1 MQERN
6 IIGGFTA
13 AILSPFVEGWQRIIW
28 FLILAI
34 ILILG
39 DLRFGIAAAKK
50 RGEKIRP
57 SRAVR
62 RSLNKLVD
70 YICWLSIATV
80 VGVNF
85 GTVFGLPLLS
95 VIIMAVVCVI
105 ELSSIVDNYFEYK
118 GIKKKINI
126 VKLLAKLFR
135 KPEIEEVL
143 EDTEETTIENETDMK
158 ITNENEPDYE
168 SDAEE

>member
-13 AILSPFVEGWQRIIW
+13 AVLSPFVEGWQQMLW
-28 FLILAI
+28 FLILAV

-50 RGEKIRP
+50 RDEKIRP

-85 GTVFGLPLLS
+85 GSVFGLPLLS
-95 VIIMAVVCVI
+95 VIIMAVVCII
-105 ELSSIVDNYFEYK
+105 EMSSIIDNYLEYK
-118 GIKKKINI
+118 GIKKKVNVI
-126 VKLLAKLFR
+126 KLIARIFK
-135 KPEIEEVL
+135 KPELEDVL
-143 EDTEETTIENETDMK
+143 EPVEE
-158 ITNENEPDYE
+158 E
-168 SDAEE
+168 SDEPKQEKGEQDE

>member
-1 MQERN
+1 MHERN

-13 AILSPFVEGWQRIIW
+13 AVLSPFVEGWQQMLW
-28 FLILAI
+28 FLILAV

-50 RGEKIRP
+50 RGEHIRP

-85 GTVFGLPLLS
+85 GSVFGLPLLS
-95 VIIMAVVCVI
+95 VIIMAVVCII
-105 ELSSIVDNYFEYK
+105 EMSSIVDNYLEYK
-118 GIKKKINI
+118 GIKQKVNVI
-126 VKLLAKLFR
+126 KLIARIFR
-135 KPEIEEVL
+135 RPEIEEVL
-143 EDTEETTIENETDMK
+143 EPIEEEEGGNNETEE
-158 ITNENEPDYE
+158 
-168 SDAEE
+168 

>member
-1 MQERN
+1 MTERN

-13 AILSPFVEGWQRIIW
+13 AVLSPFVEGWQHMLW

-39 DLRFGIAAAKK
+39 DLRFGIAAARK

-85 GTVFGLPLLS
+85 GSAFGLPLLS
-95 VIIMAVVCVI
+95 VIIMAVVCII
-105 ELSSIVDNYFEYK
+105 EMSSIIDNYLEYK
-118 GIKKKINI
+118 GIKKKVNVI
-126 VKLLAKLFR
+126 KLIARIFHR
-135 KPEIEEVL
+135 PEFEDVL
-143 EDTEETTIENETDMK
+143 ESTEKEENQAKEE
-158 ITNENEPDYE
+158 NNEPE
-168 SDAEE
+168 N

>member
-1 MQERN
+1 MTERN

-13 AILSPFVEGWQRIIW
+13 AVLSPFVEGWQQMLW

-39 DLRFGIAAAKK
+39 DLRFGIAAAQK

-85 GTVFGLPLLS
+85 GSVFGLPLLS
-95 VIIMAVVCVI
+95 VIIMAVVCII
-105 ELSSIVDNYFEYK
+105 EMSSIIDNYLEYK
-118 GIKKKINI
+118 GIKKKVNVI
-126 VKLLAKLFR
+126 KLIARIFK
-135 KPEIEEVL
+135 KPQLEDVL
-143 EDTEETTIENETDMK
+143 EPTDDKQETSEHEQQEEGEQDGKED
-158 ITNENEPDYE
+158 
-168 SDAEE
+168 

>member
-6 IIGGFTA
+6 IIGGVTA
-13 AILSPFVEGWQRIIW
+13 SVLSPFIEGWQQMLW

-50 RGEKIRP
+50 RGERIRP

-62 RSLNKLVD
+62 RSINKLVD

-80 VGVNF
+80 VGINF
-85 GTVFGLPLLS
+85 GTVFDVPLLS
-95 VIIMAVVCVI
+95 VIIMAIVCLI
-105 ELSSIVDNYFEYK
+105 ELSSIIDNYLEYK
-118 GIKKKINI
+118 GIKKKVNLI
-126 VKLLAKLFR
+126 KLIAHIFR
-135 KPEIEEVL
+135 RPEIEDVL
-143 EDTEETTIENETDMK
+143 ESTEKTEQNQEYHEQDS
-158 ITNENEPDYE
+158 E
-168 SDAEE
+168 

>member
-6 IIGGFTA
+6 IIGGVTA
-13 AILSPFVEGWQRIIW
+13 SVLSPFIEGWQQMLW

-50 RGEKIRP
+50 RGERIRP

-62 RSLNKLVD
+62 RSINKLVD

-80 VGVNF
+80 VGINF
-85 GTVFGLPLLS
+85 GTVFDIPLLS
-95 VIIMAVVCVI
+95 VIIMAIVCII
-105 ELSSIVDNYFEYK
+105 ELSSIIDNYLEYK
-118 GIKKKINI
+118 GIKQKVNLI
-126 VKLLAKLFR
+126 KLIAHIFR
-135 KPEIEEVL
+135 CPEIEDVL
-143 EDTEETTIENETDMK
+143 ESTEKN
-158 ITNENEPDYE
+158 
-168 SDAEE
+168 

>member
-1 MQERN
+1 MTERN

-13 AILSPFVEGWQRIIW
+13 SVLSPFLEGWQQMLW
-28 FLILAI
+28 FLILAV

-39 DLRFGIAAAKK
+39 DLRFGIAAAMK

-80 VGVNF
+80 VGINF
-85 GTVFGLPLLS
+85 GSVFGLPLLS
-95 VIIMAVVCVI
+95 VIIMAVVGII
-105 ELSSIVDNYFEYK
+105 ELSSIIDNYLEYK
-118 GIKKKINI
+118 GVKQKVNMIKLIARIFHRPDFEDVLEPTEPVEKNEE
-126 VKLLAKLFR
+126 
-135 KPEIEEVL
+135 EIE
-143 EDTEETTIENETDMK
+143 
-158 ITNENEPDYE
+158 
-168 SDAEE
+168 

>member
-6 IIGGFTA
+6 IIGSFTA
-13 AILSPFVEGWQRIIW
+13 AVLAPFIEGWQQMLW
-28 FLILAI
+28 FLILAV

-39 DLRFGIAAAKK
+39 DLRFGIAAARK

-80 VGVNF
+80 VGINF
-85 GTVFGLPLLS
+85 GSVFGLPLLS
-95 VIIMAVVCVI
+95 VIIMAVVGIV
-105 ELSSIVDNYFEYK
+105 ELSSIIDNYLEYK
-118 GIKKKINI
+118 GIKQKVNVI
-126 VKLLAKLFR
+126 KLIARIFHRPDFEDVLEPTEPVEKNEE
-135 KPEIEEVL
+135 EIE
-143 EDTEETTIENETDMK
+143 
-158 ITNENEPDYE
+158 
-168 SDAEE
+168 

>member
-1 MQERN
+1 MNERN

-13 AILSPFVEGWQRIIW
+13 AVLSPFVEGWQRIIW
-28 FLILAI
+28 FLLLAV

-62 RSLNKLVD
+62 RSINKLVD

-80 VGVNF
+80 VGINF
-85 GTVFGLPLLS
+85 GSVFGIPLLS
-95 VIIMAVVCVI
+95 VVIMAVVCTI
-105 ELSSIVDNYFEYK
+105 EMSSIVDNYLEYK
-118 GIKKKINI
+118 GIKKKVNVIKVI
-126 VKLLAKLFR
+126 AHLFR
-135 KPEIEEVL
+135 RPEIEDVFES
-143 EDTEETTIENETDMK
+143 TETKNEEQQNTEQNEENC
-158 ITNENEPDYE
+158 NV
-168 SDAEE
+168 AE

>member
-1 MQERN
+1 MHERN
-6 IIGGFTA
+6 IIGGMTA
-13 AILSPFVEGWQRIIW
+13 AVLSPFVESWQRIIW

-50 RGEKIRP
+50 RGEHIRP

-85 GTVFGLPLLS
+85 GSVFGLPTLS
-95 VIIMAVVCVI
+95 VIIMAVVCII
-105 ELSSIVDNYFEYK
+105 ELSSIIDNYLEYK
-118 GIKKKINI
+118 GIKKKINVI
-126 VKLLAKLFR
+126 KLLAKLFR
-135 KPEIEEVL
+135 KPDLEEVL
-143 EDTEETTIENETDMK
+143 EPAETSEEMN
-158 ITNENEPDYE
+158 ITNDNEEDLE
-168 SDAEE
+168 

>member
-13 AILSPFVEGWQRIIW
+13 AVLSPFVEGWQQMLW

-50 RGEKIRP
+50 RDEKIRP

-85 GTVFGLPLLS
+85 GSVFGLPLLS
-95 VIIMAVVCVI
+95 VIIMAVVCII
-105 ELSSIVDNYFEYK
+105 EMSSIVDNYLEYK
-118 GIKKKINI
+118 GIKKKVNVI
-126 VKLLAKLFR
+126 KLIARIFR
-135 KPEIEEVL
+135 RPEIEEVL
-143 EDTEETTIENETDMK
+143 EPIEEEEGEQDETD
-158 ITNENEPDYE
+158 
-168 SDAEE
+168 A

>member
-6 IIGGFTA
+6 IIGGVTA
-13 AILSPFVEGWQRIIW
+13 SVLSPFIEGWQQMLW

-50 RGEKIRP
+50 RGERIRP

-62 RSLNKLVD
+62 RSINKLVD

-80 VGVNF
+80 VGINF
-85 GTVFGLPLLS
+85 GTVFDLPLLS
-95 VIIMAVVCVI
+95 VIIMAIVCII
-105 ELSSIVDNYFEYK
+105 ELSSIIDNYLEYK
-118 GIKKKINI
+118 GIKQKVNLIKLIANI
-126 VKLLAKLFR
+126 FR
-135 KPEIEEVL
+135 RPEIEDVL
-143 EDTEETTIENETDMK
+143 ESTEKTEQNQEENDQ
-158 ITNENEPDYE
+158 PE
-168 SDAEE
+168 S

>member
-1 MQERN
+1 MKERN
-6 IIGGFTA
+6 IIAGFA
-13 AILSPFVEGWQRIIW
+13 ASVLSPFIEGWQQMLW

-34 ILILG
+34 ILIIG

-80 VGVNF
+80 VGINF

-95 VIIMAVVCVI
+95 VIIMAVVCII
-105 ELSSIVDNYFEYK
+105 EMSSIIDNYLEYK
-118 GIKKKINI
+118 GIKKKVNI
-126 VKLLAKLFR
+126 VRLIARIFR
-135 KPEIEEVL
+135 RPDFEDVLDDKDEKEE
-143 EDTEETTIENETDMK
+143 ENG
-158 ITNENEPDYE
+158 TN
-168 SDAEE
+168 A

>member
-1 MQERN
+1 MHERN

-13 AILSPFVEGWQRIIW
+13 AVLSPFVEGWQHMLW

-39 DLRFGIAAAKK
+39 DLRFGIAAARK

-85 GTVFGLPLLS
+85 GSAFGLPLLS
-95 VIIMAVVCVI
+95 VIIMAVVCII
-105 ELSSIVDNYFEYK
+105 EMSSIIDNYLEYK
-118 GIKKKINI
+118 GIKKKVNI
-126 VKLLAKLFR
+126 IKLIARIFHR
-135 KPEIEEVL
+135 PEFEDVL
-143 EDTEETTIENETDMK
+143 ESTEKEENQGKEEN
-158 ITNENEPDYE
+158 NELEN
-168 SDAEE
+168 

>member
-1 MQERN
+1 MHERN

-13 AILSPFVEGWQRIIW
+13 AVLSPFVEGWQQMLW
-28 FLILAI
+28 FLILAV

-50 RGEKIRP
+50 REEKIRP

-85 GTVFGLPLLS
+85 GSVFGLPLLS
-95 VIIMAVVCVI
+95 VIIMAVVCII
-105 ELSSIVDNYFEYK
+105 EMSSIIDNYLEYK
-118 GIKKKINI
+118 GIKKKVNVI
-126 VKLLAKLFR
+126 KLIARIFK
-135 KPEIEEVL
+135 KPELEDVL
-143 EDTEETTIENETDMK
+143 EPAEEIQEEGGNDETDQ
-158 ITNENEPDYE
+158 
-168 SDAEE
+168 

>member
-1 MQERN
+1 MHERN

-13 AILSPFVEGWQRIIW
+13 AVLSPFVEGWQHMLW

-39 DLRFGIAAAKK
+39 DLRFGIAAARK

-85 GTVFGLPLLS
+85 GSAFGLPLLS
-95 VIIMAVVCVI
+95 VIIMAVVCII
-105 ELSSIVDNYFEYK
+105 EMSSIIDNYLEYK
-118 GIKKKINI
+118 GIKKKVNI
-126 VKLLAKLFR
+126 IKLIARIFHR
-135 KPEIEEVL
+135 PEFEDVL
-143 EDTEETTIENETDMK
+143 ESTEKEENQGKEE
-158 ITNENEPDYE
+158 NNEPE
-168 SDAEE
+168 N

>member
-1 MQERN
+1 MTERN

-13 AILSPFVEGWQRIIW
+13 AVLSPFVEGWQQMLW
-28 FLILAI
+28 FLILAV

-85 GTVFGLPLLS
+85 GSVFGLPLLS
-95 VIIMAVVCVI
+95 VIIMAVVCII
-105 ELSSIVDNYFEYK
+105 EMSSIIDNYLEYK
-118 GIKKKINI
+118 GIKQKVNL
-126 VKLLAKLFR
+126 VKLLAHIFR
-135 KPEIEEVL
+135 RPEIEEVL
-143 EDTEETTIENETDMK
+143 EPTEEKGEDNELET
-158 ITNENEPDYE
+158 E
-168 SDAEE
+168 

>member
-6 IIGGFTA
+6 IIAGFTA
-13 AILSPFVEGWQRIIW
+13 SVLSPFIDGWQQMLW

-50 RGEKIRP
+50 RGERIRP

-62 RSLNKLVD
+62 RSINKLVD

-80 VGVNF
+80 VGINF
-85 GTVFGLPLLS
+85 GTVFDVPLLS
-95 VIIMAVVCVI
+95 VIIMAIVCII
-105 ELSSIVDNYFEYK
+105 ELSSIIDNYLEYK
-118 GIKKKINI
+118 GIKKKVNLI
-126 VKLLAKLFR
+126 KLIAHIFR
-135 KPEIEEVL
+135 RPEIEDVL
-143 EDTEETTIENETDMK
+143 ESTEQNEEKQEN
-158 ITNENEPDYE
+158 NE
-168 SDAEE
+168 SDK

>member
-13 AILSPFVEGWQRIIW
+13 TVLAPFVEGWQQMLW
-28 FLILAI
+28 FLILAV
-34 ILILG
+34 ILILS
-39 DLRFGIAAAKK
+39 DLRFGIAAARK

-85 GTVFGLPLLS
+85 GNVFGLPLLS
-95 VIIMAVVCVI
+95 VIIMAVVCII
-105 ELSSIVDNYFEYK
+105 EMSSIIDNYLEYK
-118 GIKKKINI
+118 GIKQKVNVI
-126 VKLLAKLFR
+126 KLIAHIFHR
-135 KPEIEEVL
+135 PDFEDVL
-143 EDTEETTIENETDMK
+143 EPTDSTEH
-158 ITNENEPDYE
+158 
-168 SDAEE
+168 AEKKEEY

>member
-1 MQERN
+1 MHERN

-13 AILSPFVEGWQRIIW
+13 AVLSPFIDGWQRIIW

-50 RGEKIRP
+50 RGEHIRP

-70 YICWLSIATV
+70 YICWVSIATV

-85 GTVFGLPLLS
+85 GSVFGLPLLS

-105 ELSSIVDNYFEYK
+105 EMSSIIDNYLEYK
-118 GIKKKINI
+118 GIKKKINVI
-126 VKLLAKLFR
+126 KLLARLFKR
-135 KPEIEEVL
+135 PEIEDVL
-143 EDTEETTIENETDMK
+143 EPTEPTEEEHEN
-158 ITNENEPDYE
+158 N
-168 SDAEE
+168 

>member
-6 IIGGFTA
+6 IIGGVA
-13 AILSPFVEGWQRIIW
+13 ASVLSPFIEGWQQMLW

-50 RGEKIRP
+50 RGERIRP

-62 RSLNKLVD
+62 RSINKLVD

-80 VGVNF
+80 VGINF
-85 GTVFGLPLLS
+85 GTVFDVPLLS
-95 VIIMAVVCVI
+95 VIIMAVVCII
-105 ELSSIVDNYFEYK
+105 EMSSIIDNYLEYK
-118 GIKKKINI
+118 GIKKKVNLI
-126 VKLLAKLFR
+126 KLIAHIFR
-135 KPEIEEVL
+135 RPEIEDVL
-143 EDTEETTIENETDMK
+143 ESTESTEHNEEKHEEYETNK
-158 ITNENEPDYE
+158 
-168 SDAEE
+168 

>member
-1 MQERN
+1 M
-6 IIGGFTA
+6 TA
-13 AILSPFVEGWQRIIW
+13 AVLSPFVEGWQRIIW

-50 RGEKIRP
+50 RGEHNRP
-57 SRAVR
+57 SRAAR

-85 GTVFGLPLLS
+85 GSVFGLPLLS

-105 ELSSIVDNYFEYK
+105 ELSSIVDNYLEYK
-118 GIKKKINI
+118 GIKKKINVI
-126 VKLLAKLFR
+126 KLLAKLFR
-135 KPEIEEVL
+135 KPDLEEVL
-143 EDTEETTIENETDMK
+143 EPAETSEEMN
-158 ITNENEPDYE
+158 ITNDNEEDLE
-168 SDAEE
+168 

>member
-1 MQERN
+1 MNERN
-6 IIGGFTA
+6 IIGGFMA
-13 AILSPFVEGWQRIIW
+13 AVLSPFVEGWQRIIW

-50 RGEKIRP
+50 RGEHIRP

-85 GTVFGLPLLS
+85 GSVFGLPLLS
-95 VIIMAVVCVI
+95 VIIMAVVCII
-105 ELSSIVDNYFEYK
+105 ELSSIVDNYLEYK
-118 GIKKKINI
+118 GIKKKINVI
-126 VKLLAKLFR
+126 KLLAKLFR
-135 KPEIEEVL
+135 KPDLEEVL
-143 EDTEETTIENETDMK
+143 EPAETSEEMN
-158 ITNENEPDYE
+158 ITNDNEEDLE
-168 SDAEE
+168 

>member
-6 IIGGFTA
+6 IIAGTVA
-13 AILSPFVEGWQRIIW
+13 SVLSPFIEGWQQMLW

-50 RGEKIRP
+50 RGERIRP

-62 RSLNKLVD
+62 RSINKLVD

-80 VGVNF
+80 VGINF
-85 GTVFGLPLLS
+85 GTVFDIPLLS
-95 VIIMAVVCVI
+95 VIIMAIVCLI
-105 ELSSIVDNYFEYK
+105 ELSSIIDNYLEYK
-118 GIKKKINI
+118 GIKKKVNLI
-126 VKLLAKLFR
+126 KLIAHIFR
-135 KPEIEEVL
+135 RPEVEDVL
-143 EDTEETTIENETDMK
+143 ESTESTEHNEEKHEEYETNK
-158 ITNENEPDYE
+158 
-168 SDAEE
+168 

>member
-1 MQERN
+1 MTERN

-13 AILSPFVEGWQRIIW
+13 AVLSPFIEGWQRIIW
-28 FLILAI
+28 FLLLAI

-39 DLRFGIAAAKK
+39 DLRFGIAAAQK

-85 GTVFGLPLLS
+85 GSVFGLPLLS
-95 VIIMAVVCVI
+95 VIIMAVVCII
-105 ELSSIVDNYFEYK
+105 EMSSIVDNYLEYK
-118 GIKKKINI
+118 GIKQKVNVI
-126 VKLLAKLFR
+126 KLIARIFK
-135 KPEIEEVL
+135 KPELEEVL
-143 EDTEETTIENETDMK
+143 EPVEEETDEQK
-158 ITNENEPDYE
+158 Q
-168 SDAEE
+168 EEGEKDE

>member
-1 MQERN
+1 MTERN

-13 AILSPFVEGWQRIIW
+13 AVLSPFVEGWQQMLW
-28 FLILAI
+28 FLILAV

-50 RGEKIRP
+50 RDEKIRP

-85 GTVFGLPLLS
+85 GSVFGLPLLS
-95 VIIMAVVCVI
+95 VIIMAVVCII
-105 ELSSIVDNYFEYK
+105 EMSSIVNNYLEYK
-118 GIKKKINI
+118 GIKQKVNVI
-126 VKLLAKLFR
+126 KLIARIFR
-135 KPEIEEVL
+135 RPEIEEVL
-143 EDTEETTIENETDMK
+143 EPIEEEKGEQD
-158 ITNENEPDYE
+158 EH
-168 SDAEE
+168 A

>member
-6 IIGGFTA
+6 IIGGVTA
-13 AILSPFVEGWQRIIW
+13 SVLSPFIEGWQQMLW

-50 RGEKIRP
+50 RGERIRP

-62 RSLNKLVD
+62 RSINKLVD

-80 VGVNF
+80 VGINF
-85 GTVFGLPLLS
+85 GTVFDVPLLS
-95 VIIMAVVCVI
+95 VIIMAIVCII
-105 ELSSIVDNYFEYK
+105 ELSSIVDNYLEYK
-118 GIKKKINI
+118 GIKQKVNLI
-126 VKLLAKLFR
+126 KLIAHIFR
-135 KPEIEEVL
+135 RPEIEDVL
-143 EDTEETTIENETDMK
+143 ESTEKTEQNQND
-158 ITNENEPDYE
+158 NDQPE
-168 SDAEE
+168 S

>member
-6 IIGGFTA
+6 IIAGFA
-13 AILSPFVEGWQRIIW
+13 ASVLSPFIEGWQQMLW

-50 RGEKIRP
+50 RGERIRP

-62 RSLNKLVD
+62 RSINKLVD

-80 VGVNF
+80 VGINF
-85 GTVFGLPLLS
+85 GTVFDIPLLS
-95 VIIMAVVCVI
+95 VIIMAIVCLI
-105 ELSSIVDNYFEYK
+105 ELSSIIDNYLEYK
-118 GIKKKINI
+118 GIKKKVNLI
-126 VKLLAKLFR
+126 KLIAHIFR
-135 KPEIEEVL
+135 RPEVEDILESTESTEHNEEKH
-143 EDTEETTIENETDMK
+143 EENETNK
-158 ITNENEPDYE
+158 
-168 SDAEE
+168 